1 MYGSTCLDTA
11 SGQCYYLKHYYNRF
25 QLQLQRH
32 AKGMLKIMDTIKV
45 VNYNH
50 KVLYISQLTI
60 IILCNALIFVPIL
73 GHIDGVSKNCN
84 FFCKNV
90 FLIELECI
98 NLISRCLFYQL
109 NEVISLLSKSPDFCN
124 FSELYHLKKCLRL
137 ILALL
142 VAYLVVTVKHA
153 WPFNWKMGSQKCL
166 LNTRFNVIEKS
177 KN

>member
-1 MYGSTCLDTA
+1 
-11 SGQCYYLKHYYNRF
+11 
-25 QLQLQRH
+25 
-32 AKGMLKIMDTIKV
+32 MDTIKV

-142 VAYLVVTVKHA
+142 VAYLVVTVSMRGLLTGKWGHKNA
-153 WPFNWKMGSQKCL
+153 FSTLDSMSQRRAKTNKICL
-166 LNTRFNVIEKS
+166 FKFSVQMI
-177 KN
+177 